1 MLELY
6 QFEGCPYC
14 ARVRMAL
21 DALGLDYVVRTVP
34 RAHARR
40 DRVRAVSGQTRV
52 PVLVDPER
60 NEVVV
65 ESEAIIEYLRAHR
78 RRKET

>member
-14 ARVRMAL
+14 AMVRETL
-21 DALGLDYVVRTVP
+21 DDLGLDYVVRSVP
-34 RAHARR
+34 HGLEGR
-40 DRVRAVSGQTRV
+40 DRVRAVSGQDLV

-60 NEVVV
+60 SQVLAD
-65 ESEAIIEYLRAHR
+65 SRRIIDYLKATYPGHA
-78 RRKET
+78 